1 MNELKVKEE
10 ETRIKTLNGYVQQG
24 QTFLFNAAQNL
35 IQYGRVLCEAKP
47 LIAHGEFGKWVSDNF
62 SMSERSAQGYMAVW
76 KRFGENAALN
86 GVQFSS
92 LQKMLSLPEG
102 TEDRFAAENDLA
114 QMTAREVEAA
124 VKRVRAE
131 TAQAL
136 KAAQAEAQK
145 EKELRAAAE
154 KKAEEARK
162 REPEGDKALAAR
174 LAETGATLRTAQ
186 RAAAIAQ
193 QEAVAAKADLKE
205 TEALLEESQAECQRL
220 QAELLDASSREARGD
235 AARTVS
241 GRMTA
246 EDFAGAVRIFLGST
260 AQVPFMGDFFQCLDG
275 QSYRQW
281 DTMLRT
287 VEDWA
292 TRARAALGRKVAVVD
307 ER

>member
-10 ETRIKTLNGYVQQG
+10 ETRIKSLNGYVQQG
-24 QTFLFNAAQNL
+24 QMFLFNAAQNL

-124 VKRVRAE
+124 VKRVKAE

-174 LAETGATLRTAQ
+174 LAETGATLRT
-186 RAAAIAQ
+186 AQ

-275 QSYRQW
+275 QSYQQW

-292 TRARAALGRKVAVVD
+292 ARARAALGRKVAVVD

>member
-24 QTFLFNAAQNL
+24 QMFLFNAAQNL

-124 VKRVRAE
+124 VKRAKAE
-131 TAQAL
+131 AAQAL
-136 KAAQAEAQK
+136 KAAQAETQK

-186 RAAAIAQ
+186 RAATIAQ
-193 QEAVAAKADLKE
+193 QEAAAAKADLKE

-235 AARTVS
+235 AERTVS
-241 GRMTA
+241 GQLTA

-275 QSYRQW
+275 QSYQQW
-281 DTMLRT
+281 DTMLKS

-292 TRARAALGRKVAVVD
+292 TRARAAMGRKAAVVD